1 MNPKL
6 AEINEKIASG
16 EAVAIDTRTAR
27 EFSRAHIP
35 SSVSAP
41 YNSWGWGK
49 AVSDWLDGQNIPVIL
64 ISNNSVVSEK
74 ALKELQAHKIEPLFV
89 ISDDLK
95 EWIEEKLPVAQLIE
109 LDPEE
114 LEKEMDQWEIIDV
127 REPYELNYG
136 MIEGARNVPMSEV
149 QNLVTSLDRSKKY
162 AIVCAHGNRSEAAA
176 MFLSDNGFHAA
187 TVVGGMANWINR
199 SLPVVYPE

>member
-95 EWIEEKLPVAQLIE
+95 EWMEEKLPVAQLIE

>member
-1 MNPKL
+1 MNSKL
-6 AEINEKIASG
+6 AEINEKVASG
-16 EAVAIDTRTAR
+16 DAVVIDTRTAR

-49 AVSDWLDGQNIPVIL
+49 AVSDWLNGQDLQVVL
-64 ISNNSVVSEK
+64 VSNNSVVSDK
-74 ALKELQAHKIEPLFV
+74 ALNELKAHKIEPIIA

-95 EWIEEKLPVAQLIE
+95 EWADENLPIARLIE
-109 LDPEE
+109 IEPDV
-114 LEKEMDQWEIIDV
+114 LESEMGEWEIIDV

-136 MIEGARNVPMSEV
+136 MIEGAKNVPMSDV
-149 QNLVTSLDRSKKY
+149 QNLVNSLDRSKKY

-176 MFLSDNGFHAA
+176 LYLSDNGFHAA